1 MLGWDTDHPPSPFGS
16 PVSRKLGAR
25 GRARSGGVRRQRAGD
40 RTPGTA
46 RSHPRRY
53 VQHQIRGGG
62 RAAGAGIYPRA
73 VGDPCPPSR
82 LSRCS
87 GTAMSFT
94 EIDLFGVYVAPMSL
108 MLVAAWL
115 VLLALRR
122 IWNRLGLL
130 RRVWHPALF
139 EFAGFMIR
147 LSSLVLP
154 APRLAS

>member
-25 GRARSGGVRRQRAGD
+25 GRARSGGVRRQRDGD

-46 RSHPRRY
+46 RSHTRRY

-115 VLLALRR
+115 GL
-122 IWNRLGLL
+122 LGLRPNL
-130 RRVWHPALF
+130 EPPGPLPRR
-139 EFAGFMIR
+139 
-147 LSSLVLP
+147 P
-154 APRLAS
+154 APAFFL